1 MPSLGEDGLIVV
13 NRSES
18 HLKSEYE
25 GGSAQPRKRPAVSMH
40 VAIVGSGPS
49 GLYTADAVARL
60 WPETEIDIF
69 DRLPTPY
76 GLVRG
81 GIAPD
86 HQSTKAVARAFE
98 RTLARPGTRFFGN
111 VEIGRD
117 LQYEEL
123 KAAYDLVIF
132 SVGAENDRSLG
143 IPGENLQ
150 GVYGAAAFVGW
161 YNGHPRHHAL
171 EPLLEGSALAVIG
184 NGNVAVD
191 IVRVLAKTQAELADS
206 DICEHAARRIDA
218 ARLTDLYLI
227 GRRGPVEASF
237 TPIELAELGELERC
251 EIVVDPAE
259 LAVDV
264 GPEVPEKEV
273 KVRQRNLEILRSFAL
288 RTGEPKPMRIHVL
301 FHAAPVAILGNERV
315 TGLVLERTRVVDGR
329 AELTGERFELPVE
342 TVIAAIGY
350 HTPQIPGVPF
360 DEQRGRFKNDEGWV
374 EPGVYAAGWCK
385 HGPRGVVGT
394 NRTDAGILV
403 KRIADDLAS
412 HPLPEGK
419 PGTAAVA
426 TLLQQRGVRVID
438 FAGWKRID
446 SAEIARAQPPKP
458 REKFVTAASLIAAAA
473 SEPES
478 SL

>member
-1 MPSLGEDGLIVV
+1 MP
-13 NRSES
+13 RS
-18 HLKSEYE
+18 
-25 GGSAQPRKRPAVSMH
+25 VSMH

-49 GLYTADAVARL
+49 GLYTADALVRL
-60 WPETEIDIF
+60 WPDVQIDVF

-117 LQYEEL
+117 LSYEEL
-123 KAAYDLVIF
+123 KGAYDLVIF
-132 SVGAENDRSLG
+132 SVGAENDRPLG
-143 IPGENLQ
+143 IAGENLP

-161 YNGHPRHHAL
+161 YNGHPRHHNL
-171 EPLLEGSALAVIG
+171 EPLLAGRSLAVIG
-184 NGNVAVD
+184 NGNVALDV
-191 IVRVLAKTQAELADS
+191 VRVLAKSPAELADS
-206 DICEHAARRIDA
+206 DICAHAAQRIAA

-251 EIVVDPAE
+251 DVVVDAAA
-259 LAVDV
+259 LAADV

-273 KVRQRNLEILRSFAL
+273 KLRQRNLEILRSFAA
-288 RTGEPKPMRIHVL
+288 RTGAPKPMRIHVL
-301 FHAAPVAILGNERV
+301 FNAAPRAILGNDRV
-315 TGLVLERTRVVDGR
+315 AGLLLERTRVVDGR
-329 AELTGERFELPVE
+329 AEPTGERFELPVE
-342 TVIAAIGY
+342 GVIAAIGY
-350 HTPQIPGVPF
+350 HTSPLPGVPF
-360 DEQRGRFKNDEGWV
+360 DEKHGRFANDEGFV

-403 KRIADDLAS
+403 KRIAADIAAS
-412 HPLPEGK
+412 PLPEGK
-419 PGTAAVA
+419 RGTDAVA
-426 TLLQQRGVRVID
+426 TLLHERGIRVID

-446 SAEIARAQPPKP
+446 SAETARAIPPKP
-458 REKFVTAASLIAAAA
+458 REKFVTTESLLAAA
-473 SEPES
+473 EPA
-478 SL
+478 